1 MIEYLLCE
9 QGSDALQEPN
19 PISHAIESTAE
30 REAGANHL
38 WSPGQVRAAQG
49 RAVLA
54 APYPHNNPNLTPSEQ
69 EAQVREASCRE
80 QLAKWLEE
88 KKVMRFE
95 LLQAKEQV
103 CMYMYI
109 CIYVYMYV
117 CMYVDVYWYFN
128 I

>member
-9 QGSDALQEPN
+9 QGSDALQKPN

-30 REAGANHL
+30 REAGANQL
-38 WSPGQVRAAQG
+38 RSPGQVRAAQG

-54 APYPHNNPNLTPSEQ
+54 APYPHNNPDLTPSEQ

-103 CMYMYI
+103 CMYMHI
-109 CIYVYMYV
+109 CMYV
-117 CMYVDVYWYFN
+117 CILTFICVSLFRHQ
-128 I
+128 

>member
-19 PISHAIESTAE
+19 PISHAIESTVE

-38 WSPGQVRAAQG
+38 RSPGQVRAAQG

-54 APYPHNNPNLTPSEQ
+54 APPHNNPNLTPSEQ

-103 CMYMYI
+103 CT
-109 CIYVYMYV
+109 CIYV
-117 CMYVDVYWYFN
+117 CMCVY
-128 I
+128 